1 MLKKVE
7 IFTLILLIIFAF
19 YCALTIGS
27 SWDEPYEMNI
37 GKDRLKYLL
46 SFGSYKY
53 FNFHYYTEFYPAFY
67 NTLAIFITK
76 IFPNKYEIEIWH
88 LTNTF
93 FSILAVF
100 GIYKITS
107 NLFNKKVGKIVF
119 LLCFINPTFF
129 GHMAMNSKDT
139 MIVFANVW
147 ATYIFL
153 RYLQK
158 QNISNNRNRYILL
171 AGLTVGFGTGVRLPF
186 ITTLFPLMIFVIV
199 DMFFFKTIISHKF
212 SISKSFVNSL
222 FHCHFNLA

>member
-7 IFTLILLIIFAF
+7 IFTLVLLIIFAF
-19 YCALTIGS
+19 YCALIIGS

-53 FNFHYYTEFYPAFY
+53 FNFHIYTEFYPAFY

-119 LLCFINPTFF
+119 LLCFINPIFF

-139 MIVFANVW
+139 MIV
-147 ATYIFL
+147 
-153 RYLQK
+153 
-158 QNISNNRNRYILL
+158 
-171 AGLTVGFGTGVRLPF
+171 
-186 ITTLFPLMIFVIV
+186 
-199 DMFFFKTIISHKF
+199 
-212 SISKSFVNSL
+212 
-222 FHCHFNLA
+222 